1 MGWIHANDDSEPMAG
16 SPRHDPVIARRVIV
30 SRHPAAIE
38 FLRAECPEFAEAP
51 VLESASAEEIRG
63 AVVGG
68 NVPLHLAAVAAQVVA
83 VEFEGP
89 APRGAEYGLA
99 EMRAAGA
106 RIARYR
112 VTAGVTRLPACRT
125 EQEAQAE
132 LGAAIDAEDALYDS
146 AAINREMG
154 KDA

>member
-1 MGWIHANDDSEPMAG
+1 MGWIHANDESSPMAG
-16 SPRHDPVIARRVIV
+16 YTPSEPAIARRVIV

-83 VEFEGP
+83 VEFEGQ

-106 RIARYR
+106 HVSRYK
-112 VTAGVTRLPACRT
+112 VVAHVSRLPASRGEIPASRGEEEACR
-125 EQEAQAE
+125 E
-132 LGAAIDAEDALYDS
+132 LGGL
-146 AAINREMG
+146 
-154 KDA
+154 

>member
-1 MGWIHANDDSEPMAG
+1 MGWIHANDESSPMAG
-16 SPRHDPVIARRVIV
+16 YTPSEPAIARRVIV

-51 VLESASAEEIRG
+51 VLESATEDDVRG

-83 VEFEGP
+83 VEFSGIP
-89 APRGAEYGLA
+89 PRGVEYGLA

-106 RIARYR
+106 HVSRYK
-112 VTAGVTRLPACRT
+112 VVAHVSRLPACR
-125 EQEAQAE
+125 AE
-132 LGAAIDAEDALYDS
+132 LGAAIDAEDAQYDS

-154 KDA
+154 IDDA